1 LHFLYLNHFRLPIQL
16 TAGSLCCNPAS
27 SFNREV
33 RPEKSIAEGVA
44 SPSPDPSSS
53 EPNPVDI
60 TFRRIDGTDSTNPL
74 VRIAT
79 QQLKTGFAQLQDIQ
93 QRQSLQAKLHGD
105 REFIQVVPYQ
115 DDWGLVWLIVTVV
128 PEADFM
134 TSIWANLRRTVWL
147 CLLAMATAIG
157 SGVWI
162 TLRVAHP
169 LRQLG
174 QAAQTYGT
182 KGNLLPVSPSNV
194 REVDALQAAFEDMMQ
209 KLEENQAELAIAAQN
224 QELERFF
231 SAALDLLCIAD
242 IDGHFRRLNRQW
254 ETTLG

>member
-1 LHFLYLNHFRLPIQL
+1 M
-16 TAGSLCCNPAS
+16 TA
-27 SFNREV
+27 
-33 RPEKSIAEGVA
+33 
-44 SPSPDPSSS
+44 
-53 EPNPVDI
+53 
-60 TFRRIDGTDSTNPL
+60 
-74 VRIAT
+74 
-79 QQLKTGFAQLQDIQ
+79 
-93 QRQSLQAKLHGD
+93 
-105 REFIQVVPYQ
+105 
-115 DDWGLVWLIVTVV
+115 
-128 PEADFM
+128 
-134 TSIWANLRRTVWL
+134 IWANVRRTVWL

-162 TLRVAHP
+162 ALRVAHP

-194 REVDALQAAFEDMMQ
+194 KEVDALQAAFEDMMQ